1 MSKEAVRV
9 IKQVEVNNLQN
20 IVTKVTVTN
29 LKEFTS
35 CFEKVREACPDTV
48 VMLLA
53 EVGRMLF
60 ATVHVPP
67 RAGEQLDEWLTNC
80 VANVINDGIV
90 TEHIFGETYIIEIT
104 YPEGSES
111 SPFKLID
118 VINGTAFSILRK
130 LGFEQD
136 DVSSEEN
143 FDF

>member
-1 MSKEAVRV
+1 MSKEAARV

-53 EVGRMLF
+53 EVGKTLF
-60 ATVHVPP
+60 AAAYVPP
-67 RAGEQLDEWLTNC
+67 RAEEKLVEWLDDS
-80 VANVINDGIV
+80 VENVINDGV
-90 TEHIFGETYIIEIT
+90 VASYKNVAEIT

-130 LGFEQD
+130 QGLEQE
-136 DVSSEEN
+136 DVSSEEI
-143 FDF
+143 FEF